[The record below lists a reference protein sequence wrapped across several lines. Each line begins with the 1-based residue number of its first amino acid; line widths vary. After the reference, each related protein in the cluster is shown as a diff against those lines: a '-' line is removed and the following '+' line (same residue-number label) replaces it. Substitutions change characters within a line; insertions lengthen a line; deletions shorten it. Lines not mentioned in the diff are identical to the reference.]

1 LWVIIPL
8 RWGVLDITLCDKVC
22 QWLAAGQW
30 FSPGT
35 PFSSTNKSYH
45 HDITEIL
52 LKVALNTINQTKPNP
67 YRREDKITSLQG
79 EECHREDKITSLQG
93 EECHREDKITS
104 LQGEECHQAIS
115 DNCKYA
121 GVIHG
126 WTFSVFW
133 LISVFL
139 AKVQTVLEIRVT
151 LKSFF
156 RGWGMHFWQRNKH
169 IWEDTDCVN
178 SRKFSVFVQKNTFTH
193 DYISFRGNEI
203 TNLFRRE

>member
-1 LWVIIPL
+1 MWVIIPL

-35 PFSSTNKSYH
+35 PFSSTNKSHH

-67 YRREDKITSLQG
+67 YRREDKITSLHG
-79 EECHREDKITSLQG
+79 EECHREDKITN
-93 EECHREDKITS
+93 

-121 GVIHG
+121 GCIHG

-139 AKVQTVLEIRVT
+139 VKVQTVLEIRVT

-156 RGWGMHFWQRNKH
+156 RGWGTHFWQRNKH
-169 IWEDTDCVN
+169 
-178 SRKFSVFVQKNTFTH
+178 FL
-193 DYISFRGNEI
+193 RGYW
-203 TNLFRRE
+203 LC